1 MADEGFDIPVNLDID
16 EAEKEL
22 LKLQKKISRTK
33 ISLDVAIGNK
43 EELKKAL
50 AENEAKSRSI
60 EAKGGLT

>member
-1 MADEGFDIPVNLDID
+1 MADEGIDIPVNLDID

-43 EELKKAL
+43 E
-50 AENEAKSRSI
+50 
-60 EAKGGLT
+60 